1 MVYRKAV
8 ADSPVEAWL
17 ATTFGLPLD
26 YPFEL
31 PPRER
36 KINYEALGLIT
47 KNNISDPLVNAGGA
61 YGVLLQHSL
70 PLDLP

>member
-1 MVYRKAV
+1 MRLPMDYL
-8 ADSPVEAWL
+8 W
-17 ATTFGLPLD
+17 TTLLS
-26 YPFEL
+26 L